1 MGKPSVYMK
10 LERQIADDERGGV
23 IHRWKYGRE
32 LLAAKVGRKQL
43 PDGMIA
49 GLVQEAERMGKKIS
63 EREIQYRIRL
73 ATVYATDQQVRRAI
87 ADLGTWTEI
96 IRAGFPAIESDDPD
110 ELPDEI
116 STSSPDDWEQL
127 SLIPGLGEVLKV
139 RGRTIALAEATFGD
153 VKAYRDMYAGIHANF
168 SKRLALIENA
178 VRIMAEA
185 GAGDDDNALD
195 AWRRGVAA

>member
-43 PDGMIA
+43 PDGMI
-49 GLVQEAERMGKKIS
+49 QDRS
-63 EREIQYRIRL
+63 RL
-73 ATVYATDQQVRRAI
+73 ATVSAPDQQVRRAI

-110 ELPDEI
+110 DLPDEI